1 MKKNIYYISWLQV
14 IGPILVVL
22 GHSLN
27 GIENYGAWYIF
38 SKQFIYIFHMPLFFF
53 ISGYLL
59 SHNGWLKE
67 NTYKEFLSK
76 KALRL
81 LLPYFF
87 WNILMLLPKLM
98 IESFLTE
105 STPTDIFLIFKAFLF
120 PRQNVLG
127 HTWFLAALF
136 IVFVFT
142 PVWKK
147 LLSCRS
153 IQIYCTIFVGVL
165 LYCLPLNSEFLC
177 ISDLH
182 KDLLFFMIGIYAG
195 NFSEDVFLKFIN
207 KTRCVWIISAI
218 ILTYLF
224 LKYYYELSTL
234 RFIPC
239 LCIIIGILSVVTL
252 LKNIDI
258 KRVANYSFGIYILHW
273 PIMLAI
279 RIYLYQILKFNT
291 SVCIAIM
298 SISGWLVPILVI
310 EVLRRILPQKF
321 YKPFRYLMGV

>member
-59 SHNGWLKE
+59 SHNGWLRE
-67 NTYKEFLSK
+67 NTYKNFLSK
-76 KALRL
+76 KVFRL
-81 LLPYFF
+81 LVPYFF
-87 WNILMLLPKLM
+87 WNILMLLPKL
-98 IESFLTE
+98 IFNCFLTE
-105 STPTDIFLIFKAFLF
+105 SVPNDIFSFFKVFLF

-142 PVWKK
+142 PVWQKFFSQSSVQAHCAI
-147 LLSCRS
+147 LA
-153 IQIYCTIFVGVL
+153 GVF

-195 NFSEDVFLKFIN
+195 NFSEAVFVKFIN
-207 KTRCVWIISAI
+207 KTRCAWIIVAV
-218 ILTYLF
+218 ILTYTF
-224 LKYYYELSTL
+224 LKYYNELSNL

-239 LCIIIGILSVVTL
+239 ICIIMGILSVVTAFKKTNVTRL
-252 LKNIDI
+252 S
-258 KRVANYSFGIYILHW
+258 NYSFGIYILHW
-273 PIMLAI
+273 PVMLAI
-279 RIYLYQILKFNT
+279 RIVLYQILKLDVVFCVT
-291 SVCIAIM
+291 IM
-298 SISGWLVPILVI
+298 SIAGWVVPILVI
-310 EVLRRILPQKF
+310 EFLRHILPKKL
-321 YKPFRYLMGV
+321 YKPFRYLVGV